1 MARTR
6 SGSAQLEAH
15 LLTDHV
21 TQLRRA
27 LRTSIR
33 ADIPW
38 ESLPMAQ
45 VELLHTLEEA
55 APARISDLAERL
67 HLAHSTVSGLIA
79 QMIDSGLVRRDTD
92 PNDRRAAV
100 VTVTEAG
107 WAQLSEWR
115 EAHERRIAA
124 ALADLPE
131 PDQQAIITA
140 LPALGRLTQLLND
153 PSDRV

>member
-1 MARTR
+1 
-6 SGSAQLEAH
+6 
-15 LLTDHV
+15 
-21 TQLRRA
+21 
-27 LRTSIR
+27 
-33 ADIPW
+33 
-38 ESLPMAQ
+38 MAQ
-45 VELLHTLEEA
+45 VELLHALDEA
-55 APARISDLAERL
+55 APARISDLAELL

-107 WAQLSEWR
+107 REQLSEWR
-115 EAHERRIAA
+115 QAHERRIAA

-131 PDQQAIITA
+131 ADQQAIFTA

-153 PSDRV
+153 PSNGI